1 LGELIAGFVKRFT
14 DEIFITAVKGCRLL
28 YREASVPPPA
38 NHRAASRRSFWA
50 SIARIFAVEILVLLA
65 LSAAA
70 VTYVNWSSQ
79 LAWAE
84 FLAADKL
91 AVPGPNSLIQAVS
104 GKIRCEWR
112 A

>member
-1 LGELIAGFVKRFT
+1 VKRFT
-14 DEIFITAVKGCRLL
+14 EELFSPAVKRCRFR

-38 NHRAASRRSFWA
+38 KHRAASRRNFWA
-50 SIARIFAVEILVLLA
+50 SIARIFVVEILVLLG

-70 VTYVNWSSQ
+70 VTYVNWSSR

-91 AVPGPNSLIQAVS
+91 AVPAPNSPIQEVS
-104 GKIRCEWR
+104 VKIHCEWR

>member
-1 LGELIAGFVKRFT
+1 VKRFT
-14 DEIFITAVKGCRLL
+14 KELFSPAVKRCRLL

-38 NHRAASRRSFWA
+38 DYRAASRRSFWA
-50 SIARIFAVEILVLLA
+50 SVARIFVVEILVLLA

-70 VTYVNWSSQ
+70 VTYVNWSSR

-91 AVPGPNSLIQAVS
+91 AAPAPDSPFQEVG

>member
-1 LGELIAGFVKRFT
+1 
-14 DEIFITAVKGCRLL
+14 
-28 YREASVPPPA
+28 VPPSA
-38 NHRAASRRSFWA
+38 DHRTASRRSFWA
-50 SIARIFAVEILVLLA
+50 SIARIFVVEILVLLA

-70 VTYVNWSSQ
+70 VTYVNWSSR
-79 LAWAE
+79 LAWTE

-91 AVPGPNSLIQAVS
+91 AVPAPNSPILEVD